1 MQSALEKEL
10 DRRSSDWSF
19 KLEKYQLEE
28 QRLCE
33 RVRELVEHNVSLQ
46 REVSSFSKREIESK
60 SVMAFTDQ
68 QLKGLTDKTEIMK
81 NEIIDLQQNLLSMSG
96 FTHDSP
102 QISIIFNRILSI
114 LHNFILDLRKS
125 LLIFLQTLTT
135 LFQLWLQLP
144 ILL

>member
-10 DRRSSDWSF
+10 DKRSSDWSF

-60 SVMAFTDQ
+60 SVMAFIDQ
-68 QLKGLTDKTEIMK
+68 QLKGLTDKTETMK
-81 NEIIDLQQNLLSMSG
+81 NEIIDFQQNLLE
-96 FTHDSP
+96 
-102 QISIIFNRILSI
+102 
-114 LHNFILDLRKS
+114 
-125 LLIFLQTLTT
+125 LQEK
-135 LFQLWLQLP
+135 
-144 ILL
+144 